1 MSGVSFAV
9 GDPGEMQFAK
19 PFDAVVGRYV
29 LQFQTDPSAL
39 LRRLARHVRPG
50 GLIVFHELDWGGV
63 QSFPP
68 VELFS
73 RCSAWGRSA
82 LEHGGAE
89 TRMGSRLHA
98 SFHSAGL
105 GAPNMLLEALAGG
118 GAKAAPI
125 VASMAG
131 IIETLLPAIERA
143 GLATAEEVDARTL
156 AERIQREVD
165 AAQAVLIGHFQFAAW
180 VRV

>member
-1 MSGVSFAV
+1 
-9 GDPGEMQFAK
+9 
-19 PFDAVVGRYV
+19 
-29 LQFQTDPSAL
+29 
-39 LRRLARHVRPG
+39 
-50 GLIVFHELDWGGV
+50 
-63 QSFPP
+63 
-68 VELFS
+68 
-73 RCSAWGRSA
+73 
-82 LEHGGAE
+82 
-89 TRMGSRLHA
+89 MGSRLHA